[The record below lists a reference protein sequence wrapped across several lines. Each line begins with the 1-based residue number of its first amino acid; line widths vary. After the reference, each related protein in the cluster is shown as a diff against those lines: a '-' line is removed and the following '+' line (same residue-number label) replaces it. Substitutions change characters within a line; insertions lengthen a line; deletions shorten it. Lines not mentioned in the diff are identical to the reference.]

1 MPSLND
7 SRPGT
12 TVRITGIDPARTDD
26 PGRAR
31 GSRRR
36 LLEFGF
42 VPGADVTVIARGATG
57 GLLVGLGDTRVAL
70 DTRTAGRLRCAG

>member
-7 SRPGT
+7 SRPGV
-12 TVRITGIDPARTDD
+12 TVRITGIDSGQA
-26 PGRAR
+26 G

-42 VPGADVTVIARGATG
+42 VPGVDVTVIARGATG

>member
-7 SRPGT
+7 SRPGM
-12 TVRITGIDPARTDD
+12 TVRITGIDP
-26 PGRAR
+26 GQGG

-36 LLEFGF
+36 LREFGC

>member
-1 MPSLND
+1 MASLND

-12 TVRITGIDPARTDD
+12 TVRITGIDPGQA
-26 PGRAR
+26 G

>member
-12 TVRITGIDPARTDD
+12 TVRITGIA
-26 PGRAR
+26 PGA
-31 GSRRR
+31 GPGGGGRRR

-57 GLLVGLGDTRVAL
+57 GLLVGLGETRVAL
-70 DTRTAGRLRCAG
+70 DSRTAGRLRCAR

>member
-12 TVRITGIDPARTDD
+12 TVRITGIDP
-26 PGRAR
+26 GRHGA
-31 GSRRR
+31 SPRR

-57 GLLVGLGDTRVAL
+57 GVLVGLGEARVAL
-70 DTRTAGRLRCAG
+70 DARTAGRLRWGG

>member
-1 MPSLND
+1 MPSLYD

-12 TVRITGIDPARTDD
+12 TVRITGIDPGQA
-26 PGRAR
+26 G

>member
-12 TVRITGIDPARTDD
+12 TVRISGIDPGHR
-26 PGRAR
+26 G

-42 VPGADVTVIARGATG
+42 VPGAEVTVIARGATG
-57 GLLVGLGDTRVAL
+57 GLLVGLGATRVAL
-70 DTRTAGRLRCAG
+70 DSRTADRLRWAR

>member
-12 TVRITGIDPARTDD
+12 TVRLTGIAPAAGQD
-26 PGRAR
+26 G

-57 GLLVGLGDTRVAL
+57 GLLVGLGETRVAL
-70 DTRTAGRLRCAG
+70 DSRTAGRLRWAR

>member
-12 TVRITGIDPARTDD
+12 TVRITGIDP
-26 PGRAR
+26 GQSG

-42 VPGADVTVIARGATG
+42 VPGAHVTVVARGATG
-57 GLLVGLGDTRVAL
+57 GVLVGLGAARVAL
-70 DTRTAGRLRCAG
+70 DSRTAARLRCA

>member
-12 TVRITGIDPARTDD
+12 TVRLTGIAPA
-26 PGRAR
+26 PGRAG

-57 GLLVGLGDTRVAL
+57 GVLVGLGATRLAL
-70 DTRTAGRLRCAG
+70 DSGTAGRLRCGR

>member
-12 TVRITGIDPARTDD
+12 TVRITGIDP
-26 PGRAR
+26 GRAG

-70 DTRTAGRLRCAG
+70 DTHTAGRLRCAG

>member
-12 TVRITGIDPARTDD
+12 TVRITGIA
-26 PGRAR
+26 PG
-31 GSRRR
+31 GGGGDSRRR
-36 LLEFGF
+36 LLDFGF

-57 GLLVGLGDTRVAL
+57 GVLVGLGAARVAL
-70 DTRTAGRLRCAG
+70 DSRTAGRLRCER

>member
-12 TVRITGIDPARTDD
+12 TVRLTGIDPV
-26 PGRAR
+26 PGQGG

-57 GLLVGLGDTRVAL
+57 GLLVGIGATRVAL
-70 DTRTAGRLRCAG
+70 DSRTAGRLRCGR

>member
-12 TVRITGIDPARTDD
+12 TVRITAIDP
-26 PGRAR
+26 GQCG

-57 GLLVGLGDTRVAL
+57 GVLVGLGEARVAL
-70 DTRTAGRLRCAG
+70 DSRTAGRLRCAR